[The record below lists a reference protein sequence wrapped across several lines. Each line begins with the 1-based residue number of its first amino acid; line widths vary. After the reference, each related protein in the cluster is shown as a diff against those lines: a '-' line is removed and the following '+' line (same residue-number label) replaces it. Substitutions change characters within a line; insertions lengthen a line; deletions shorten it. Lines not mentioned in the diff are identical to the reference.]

1 MSNLICKPKSNPE
14 GKADCCIAF
23 IMMGRKLPPFHV
35 TTLGSSMYTGVGYM
49 DDPNVV
55 TWKGG
60 NFLPIMIKA
69 IQQSA
74 LPSGFDF
81 GFAYQIAHYDSS
93 KTLRYYRRAAVVFGD
108 QSPVWK
114 VKVYSYVNA
123 QT

>member
-1 MSNLICKPKSNPE
+1 MQDIE
-14 GKADCCIAF
+14 
-23 IMMGRKLPPFHV
+23 IMGMETSRAIPYSVFTGHG
-35 TTLGSSMYTGVGYM
+35 GSTMLMAHLSLQTRSDLFMYPTPVYM

-93 KTLRYYRRAAVVFGD
+93 KTLRYYRRAAVVF
-108 QSPVWK
+108 
-114 VKVYSYVNA
+114 
-123 QT
+123 